1 MKKNISHVLI
11 VTPTRNSEAYLNET
25 ILSIFTQEGNYDI
38 FYHVQDCESTDA
50 TPEIIKYW
58 EQMALA
64 KPAFLGRAK
73 IHFSWSSERDASMYD
88 GINKGFEKLFEKVR
102 GVAPESILMAWIN
115 SDDKFATG
123 AIQTVSSFLNDSEQ
137 SEWVTGLPCLIL
149 SDGTIADVR
158 DSPCAFARIYLRQ
171 GRYDGRTL
179 PFLQQEGTFWR
190 GSLWQKI
197 GGLNKQ
203 LRLAGDWDLW
213 RRFAEYNELVTM
225 RAVLGFHRRL
235 QGQLSEDRDGYYRE
249 IDNIIDEQK
258 STFQALDISLLSTD
272 SIYSTAPLA
281 GWRTEIGWH
290 TYRITVP
297 ASMRPTPI
305 RRLLFKILAAS
316 KFLYSRTYF
325 YLGTGKAWLLNKL
338 KIAA

>member
-1 MKKNISHVLI
+1 MKTNISYVLI

-25 ILSIFTQEGNYDI
+25 ILSIFTQEGDYEI
-38 FYHVQDCESTDA
+38 FYHIQDCESSDA
-50 TPEIIKYW
+50 TLDIIKYW

-64 KPAFLGRAK
+64 KPAYLGRSK

-102 GVAPESILMAWIN
+102 GVAPENILMAWIN

-123 AIQTVSSFLNDSEQ
+123 AVQTVSSFLNASES

-158 DSPCAFARIYLRQ
+158 NGPCAFARIYLRQ

-190 GSLWQKI
+190 ASLWQKT
-197 GGLNKQ
+197 GGLNAQ

-213 RRFAEYNELVTM
+213 QRFAGYNELITM

-249 IDNIIDEQK
+249 IDHIINEQK
-258 STFQALDISLLSTD
+258 NAFQALNIPLLSTD
-272 SIYSTAPLA
+272 SIFSTAQLA
-281 GWRTEIGWH
+281 GWRLESGGWS
-290 TYRITVP
+290 TYCIIVP
-297 ASMRPTPI
+297 ASMSRSLI
-305 RRLLFKILAAS
+305 RRLFFKTLPAI

-325 YLGTGKAWLLNKL
+325 YLGTAKAWLLNKH
-338 KIAA
+338 K

>member
-1 MKKNISHVLI
+1 MKTNISHVLI

-25 ILSIFTQEGNYDI
+25 ILSIFTQDCDYEI
-38 FYHVQDCESTDA
+38 FYHVQDCESSDTTLD
-50 TPEIIKYW
+50 IIKFW
-58 EQMALA
+58 EQIASA

-88 GINKGFEKLFEKVR
+88 GINKGFEKLFEKVQ
-102 GVAPESILMAWIN
+102 GVASENILMTWIN

-123 AIQTVSSFLNDSEQ
+123 AIRTASSFLNHSEK

-149 SDGTIADVR
+149 SDGTIVDVR

-190 GSLWQKI
+190 ASLWQKT
-197 GGLNKQ
+197 GGLNAQ

-213 RRFAEYNELVTM
+213 RCFAEYNELITM

-249 IDNIIDEQK
+249 IDQIIDDQK
-258 STFQALDISLLSTD
+258 SAFQALAVSSLSTK
-272 SIYSTAPLA
+272 SIYLSAPLT
-281 GWRTEIGWH
+281 GWRVESGWF
-290 TYRITVP
+290 TYWITVP
-297 ASMRPTPI
+297 ASMRLSLL
-305 RRLLFKILAAS
+305 RRLLYKILTAIN
-316 KFLYSRTYF
+316 FLYVRTYF
-325 YLGTGKAWLLNKL
+325 YLGTGKAWLLNKF
-338 KIAA
+338 K

>member
-1 MKKNISHVLI
+1 MKTNISHVLI

-25 ILSIFTQEGNYDI
+25 ILSIFTQEGDYDI
-38 FYHVQDCESTDA
+38 FYHVQDCESSDVTLD
-50 TPEIIKYW
+50 IIKYW
-58 EQMALA
+58 EKMSLE
-64 KPAFLGRAK
+64 KPAFLGLAK

-88 GINKGFEKLFEKVR
+88 GINKGFEKLFEKMQ
-102 GVAPESILMAWIN
+102 GVAPENILMTWIN

-123 AIQTVSSFLNDSEQ
+123 AFQTVSSFLNDSEK

-149 SDGTIADVR
+149 SDGTIVDVR
-158 DSPCAFARIYLRQ
+158 DSPCAFARNYLRQ

-190 GSLWQKI
+190 ASLWQKT
-197 GGLNKQ
+197 GGLNAQ

-213 RRFAEYNELVTM
+213 RRFAEFNELITM

-249 IDNIIDEQK
+249 IDRIIDEQK
-258 STFQALDISLLSTD
+258 SDFQALKLSLLSTG
-272 SIYSTAPLA
+272 SIYSTAPLT
-281 GWRTEIGWH
+281 GWRTENGWF
-290 TYRITVP
+290 TYWISVP
-297 ASMRPTPI
+297 ASMRLSLI
-305 RRLLFKILAAS
+305 RRLFYKILTTI
-316 KFLYSRTYF
+316 KFLYVRSYF

-338 KIAA
+338 K

>member
-1 MKKNISHVLI
+1 MKTNISHVLI

-25 ILSIFTQEGNYDI
+25 ILSIFTQEGDYEI
-38 FYHVQDCESTDA
+38 FYHVQDCESSDT
-50 TPEIIKYW
+50 TLEIIKYW

-88 GINKGFEKLFEKVR
+88 GINKGFEILFEKVQ
-102 GVAPESILMAWIN
+102 GVASENILMTWIN

-123 AIQTVSSFLNDSEQ
+123 AIRTASSFLNHSEK

-149 SDGTIADVR
+149 SDGTIVDVR

-190 GSLWQKI
+190 GSLWQKT
-197 GGLNKQ
+197 GGLNAQ

-213 RRFAEYNELVTM
+213 RRFAEYNQLITM

-249 IDNIIDEQK
+249 IDKIIDEQK
-258 STFQALDISLLSTD
+258 SALQALNTSWLSTD
-272 SIYSTAPLA
+272 SIYSTAPLT
-281 GWRTEIGWH
+281 GWRIESGWFIYW
-290 TYRITVP
+290 TTVP
-297 ASMRPTPI
+297 ASMNLPI
-305 RRLLFKILAAS
+305 IQRLLFNILAAI

-325 YLGTGKAWLLNKL
+325 YLGTGKAWFLNKF
-338 KIAA
+338 K

>member
-1 MKKNISHVLI
+1 MKTNISHVLI

-25 ILSIFTQEGNYDI
+25 ILSIFTQEGDCEI
-38 FYHVQDCESTDA
+38 FYHVQDCESSDA
-50 TPEIIKYW
+50 TLDIIKYW
-58 EQMALA
+58 EQMALK

-88 GINKGFEKLFEKVR
+88 GINKGFENLFEKMP
-102 GVAPESILMAWIN
+102 GVAPENTLMTWIN

-123 AIQTVSSFLNDSEQ
+123 AIQTVSSFLNDSEK

-149 SDGTIADVR
+149 SDGTIVDVR
-158 DSPCAFARIYLRQ
+158 DSPCAFARNYLRQ

-190 GSLWQKI
+190 ASLWQKT
-197 GGLNKQ
+197 GGLNAQ

-213 RRFAEYNELVTM
+213 RRFAEFNELITM

-249 IDNIIDEQK
+249 IDRIIDEQK
-258 STFQALDISLLSTD
+258 SAFQALNLSLLSTGF
-272 SIYSTAPLA
+272 IYSTAPLT
-281 GWRTEIGWH
+281 GWRTENGWF
-290 TYRITVP
+290 TYWISVP
-297 ASMRPTPI
+297 ASMRLSLI
-305 RRLLFKILAAS
+305 RRLFYKILTTI
-316 KFLYSRTYF
+316 KFLYVRSYF

-338 KIAA
+338 K

>member
-1 MKKNISHVLI
+1 MKTNISHVLI

-25 ILSIFTQEGNYDI
+25 ILSIFTQEGDCEI
-38 FYHVQDCESTDA
+38 FYHVQDCESSDA
-50 TPEIIKYW
+50 TLDIIKYW
-58 EQMALA
+58 EQMALK

-88 GINKGFEKLFEKVR
+88 GINKGFEKLFEKMQ
-102 GVAPESILMAWIN
+102 GVAPENILMTWIN

-123 AIQTVSSFLNDSEQ
+123 AIQTVSSFLNNAEK

-149 SDGTIADVR
+149 SDGTIVDVR

-190 GSLWQKI
+190 ASLWQKT
-197 GGLNKQ
+197 GGLNAQ

-213 RRFAEYNELVTM
+213 RRFAEYNQLITM

-249 IDNIIDEQK
+249 IDQIIDEQK
-258 STFQALDISLLSTD
+258 SAFQALNISSLSTD
-272 SIYSTAPLA
+272 SIYSTAPLT
-281 GWRTEIGWH
+281 GWRIESGWF
-290 TYRITVP
+290 TYWITVP
-297 ASMRPTPI
+297 ASMRLPLI
-305 RRLLFKILAAS
+305 RRLFFKILTTI
-316 KFLYSRTYF
+316 KFLYVRTYF
-325 YLGTGKAWLLNKL
+325 YLGTGKAWLLK
-338 KIAA
+338 

>member
-1 MKKNISHVLI
+1 MKTNISHVLI

-25 ILSIFTQEGNYDI
+25 ILSIFTQEGDCEI
-38 FYHVQDCESTDA
+38 FYHVQDCESSDA
-50 TPEIIKYW
+50 TLDIIKYW
-58 EQMALA
+58 EQMALK

-88 GINKGFEKLFEKVR
+88 GINKGFEKLFEKMQ
-102 GVAPESILMAWIN
+102 GVAPENILMTWIN

-123 AIQTVSSFLNDSEQ
+123 AIQTVSSFLNDSEK

-149 SDGTIADVR
+149 SDGTIVDVR
-158 DSPCAFARIYLRQ
+158 DSPCAFARNYLRQ

-190 GSLWQKI
+190 ASLWQKT
-197 GGLNKQ
+197 GGLNAQ

-213 RRFAEYNELVTM
+213 RRFAEFNELITM

-249 IDNIIDEQK
+249 IDRIIDEQK
-258 STFQALDISLLSTD
+258 SAFQALNLSLLSTG
-272 SIYSTAPLA
+272 SIYSTAPLT
-281 GWRTEIGWH
+281 GWRTENGWF
-290 TYRITVP
+290 TYWISVP
-297 ASMRPTPI
+297 ASMRLSLI
-305 RRLLFKILAAS
+305 RRLFYKILTTI
-316 KFLYSRTYF
+316 KFLYVRSYF

-338 KIAA
+338 K